1 MVSLGRLVP
10 CHPPSSSGLLR
21 RSSSQILSGVI
32 LEVLS
37 EDFPEFF
44 TADVQLVWSKL
55 LAAVY
60 WHVSGAYTDVGWLQ
74 VSSSAV

>member
-1 MVSLGRLVP
+1 M
-10 CHPPSSSGLLR
+10 
-21 RSSSQILSGVI
+21 

-44 TADVQLVWSKL
+44 TADVQLAWSKL
-55 LAAVY
+55 MAVVY
-60 WHVSGAYTDVGWLQ
+60 WHVTGAYTDVGWLQ